1 MLRWWL
7 AQKLPSRIFARR
19 RYGTYGTSRS
29 SGGGAY
35 YGLPPVRVLG
45 PTIWCTT
52 AIGATYLGCAAYEV
66 YSDVQEVKHGR
77 SRSGWLSSSSSSM
90 TFEQLEAERALSH
103 VRGSYWGHGQQNPRR
118 SSAVDAWQPAWLTNS
133 SVVVRAALCTN
144 AGIFAFNNL
153 IPSTWDY
160 FAHVA
165 ASGRNYT
172 LFTSMFGHAGLLHL
186 GFNMYA
192 LTQFAPH
199 VQQNKIF
206 QGSNSHF
213 AAFYLSSG
221 LAASLGHHLSTVW
234 PNPAGRLSA
243 GLGASGAIMAILA
256 SFAMA
261 NPRAEIGIMFVPGSL
276 PAQQALLALTAFE
289 MYGLFVGIPWLPLG
303 HAAHLTGLAVG
314 AAYVH
319 FDGRRYLWTPTRR
332 LAFHSMRRFKMI

>member
-7 AQKLPSRIFARR
+7 VQKLPSRMFARR
-19 RYGTYGTSRS
+19 RYGTYGS
-29 SGGGAY
+29 SYPSGDNF
-35 YGLPPVRVLG
+35 GLPPVRVLG

-66 YSDVQEVKHGR
+66 YNDAQEVKRGR
-77 SRSGWLSSSSSSM
+77 ARSGWMASSSSSPM
-90 TFEQLEAERALSH
+90 TFEQLEADRALSH
-103 VRGSYWGHGQQNPRR
+103 VRESYWSGRDRHPSRGGVMDGWR
-118 SSAVDAWQPAWLTNS
+118 PAWLTES
-133 SVVVRAALCTN
+133 SGVVRAAILAN
-144 AGIFAFNNL
+144 AGIYAVNNL
-153 IPSTWDY
+153 VPSTWLY
-160 FAHVA
+160 FAHIA
-165 ASGRNYT
+165 AEGRNYT

-199 VQQNKIF
+199 VQQSRIF

-213 AAFYLSSG
+213 GAFYLGSG

-234 PNPAGRLSA
+234 PNRLGRLSA

-256 SFAMA
+256 AFAMSEPDA
-261 NPRAEIGIMFVPGSL
+261 QIGLMFVPGSL
-276 PAQQALLALTAFE
+276 PAEQALLGLTLFE
-289 MYGLFVGIPWLPLG
+289 LYGLFVGIRWLPLG

-319 FDGRRYLWTPTRR
+319 FDGRKRLWVPTRR
-332 LAFHSMRRFKMI
+332 LAFYSLRRFKMV